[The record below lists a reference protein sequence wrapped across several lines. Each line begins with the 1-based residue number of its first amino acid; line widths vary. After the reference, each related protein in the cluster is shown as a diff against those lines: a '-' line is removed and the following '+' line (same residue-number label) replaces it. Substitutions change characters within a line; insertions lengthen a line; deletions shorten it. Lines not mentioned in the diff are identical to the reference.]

1 MNEDQK
7 VTAEKFT
14 FSIPDLNDDV
24 VADINR
30 LYQQLVDRTPRN
42 LLRALLYD
50 GKFLISQIGDVIP
63 PTYLRTATVLGWSA
77 KAVDTLAR
85 RCNLEEF
92 IATDALDLGS
102 LGSQEV
108 WDENFFA
115 TKSNSGM
122 VSSLIHGPAF
132 LINTEG
138 RPADNEPTSLIHVK
152 SALHATGDWNSR
164 RNAMDRLLS
173 ITSRDDEG
181 NPSGIALY
189 EDGVTVTSDR
199 DPRTGRWQSDLR
211 THDLGVPV
219 ELLPWHPRED
229 RAMGS
234 SRISRPI
241 ISIQKRALKAIIRMD
256 GHMDVWSFPQLIL
269 LGASGSAF
277 KNKDGSLK
285 PAWQVALA
293 RVFALEDDKDEPDA
307 KRARADVKRFE
318 ASSPDAHIN
327 AIEQIAQ
334 MFSGESSIP
343 VETLGFTNRANPTSP
358 DAYVAA
364 REDLIA
370 EAEGSVDDWKA
381 AFRRSWIRALAI
393 KNGERTI
400 PKAYATIE
408 PKFRPPIYLSKSAQA
423 DAGSKMLGAGPD
435 WLKETEVGLE
445 LLGLTPQ
452 QAKRALAEKRRIGS
466 LNLVDKLTAPAPAG
480 DQPAAVGDED
490 QADNAG
496 GDQPAAD

>member
-1 MNEDQK
+1 MNDDQK
-7 VTAEKFT
+7 VTADKFA
-14 FSIPDLNDDV
+14 FDIPDLNDDV

-30 LYQQLVDRTPRN
+30 LYQQLVQRTPRN

-50 GKFLISQIGDVIP
+50 GKYVISQIGDVIP

-77 KAVDTLAR
+77 KSVDTLAR

-92 IATDALDLGS
+92 IATDATDMNS
-102 LGSQEV
+102 LGSQEM

-122 VSSLIHGPAF
+122 VSSLMHGPAF

-138 RPADNEPTSLIHVK
+138 DERAGEAKSLIHVK
-152 SALHATGDWNSR
+152 SALHATGDWNAR

-173 ITSRDDEG
+173 ITSRDDDG
-181 NPSGIALY
+181 NPDGIALY
-189 EDGVTVTSDR
+189 EDGVTVVSDR
-199 DPRTGRWQSDLR
+199 DPKTGRWESDIK
-211 THDLGVPV
+211 THNWGVPV

-229 RAMGS
+229 RPFGS

-277 KNKDGSLK
+277 KNRDGSLK
-285 PAWQVALA
+285 AAWQVALA
-293 RVFALEDDKDEPDA
+293 RVFALEDDPDEPDA
-307 KRARADVKRFE
+307 KRARAEVKRFE
-318 ASSPDAHIN
+318 ASSPDAHIK

-334 MFSGESSIP
+334 LFSGESSIP
-343 VETLGFTNRANPTSP
+343 VETLGFTNHANPTSP

-370 EAEGSVDDWKA
+370 ESEGSVDDWKA
-381 AFRRSWIRALAI
+381 GFRRSWIRALAI

-400 PKAYATIE
+400 PKAYNVIE
-408 PKFRPPIYLSKSAQA
+408 PKFRSPIYLSKSAQA
-423 DAGSKMLGAGPD
+423 DAGSKMLGSGPE
-435 WLKETEVGLE
+435 WLKETSVGLE

-452 QAKRALAEKRRIGS
+452 QAKRALAEKRRAGS
-466 LNLVDKLTAPAPAG
+466 LNLVEALKSAPAG
-480 DQPAAVGDED
+480 DQPAAGDRP
-490 QADNAG
+490 A
-496 GDQPAAD
+496 GDQPAPAEQAE